1 MAFNAGERLG
11 HYEVITL
18 IGSGGMGDVYRARDS
33 RLGREV
39 AVKTL
44 RSAGSDARARLWREA
59 RAAASVSH
67 PSVCQIHDVGE
78 TSDNIY
84 IVMELLQ
91 GEPLAHRLKDGPLN
105 VDEAIGVTLNILGAL
120 TALHTRDIV
129 HRDLKPSNVFLTD
142 SGIKLLDFGLA
153 RSRQS
158 IAGAD
163 VTITQAGTIV
173 GTPRYMAPEQWSD
186 SPPDPRSDVFTTGSL
201 LFEML
206 TGAPAFAGD
215 DLVQVYHSIM
225 SSQPPPLTGSAITAA
240 VDVVIHRALEK
251 RADDRYASADA
262 MAQALRSA
270 VTLVNTG
277 TQQAQ
282 TPVRPS
288 TRLIALPFRMLRPD
302 PDLDFLSF
310 SLPDAV
316 VSSLAGLESLVVRST
331 LAGAKYVSGDRVDL
345 KAIATELGVDAV
357 LTGTLLRAGD
367 QVRVSAQL
375 IEASSG
381 TMLWSKTVQATMRD
395 LFDVQD
401 QLARAIVES
410 LSIPL
415 SSGEKR
421 RLTSD
426 LPASARAYEFYL
438 RANQVS
444 HDPTML
450 SVAGELYRSALEE
463 DPQYAPAWA
472 KLGRVYR
479 VLAKYGTEAT
489 ENFKRADEAFQ
500 RALQINPDLSI
511 AHNLYTNLEVESL
524 GRAKEAMAR
533 LLTRAQS
540 TSDPEIFTGLVIA
553 CRFCGLLEASL
564 AADRQARRLDPTVRT
579 SVMYTH
585 FMLGDWERAMA
596 SDTDTLK
603 WVTNWTLPL
612 LGRQN
617 EAIASFREMESRPLP
632 GTIRDMMRACRLV
645 MEGNREESFKI
656 AQTFFYKHFDPEGL
670 YFTARVLARLDEPI
684 ASLDL
689 LDRIVGQGFYCS
701 SILMR
706 DPWMD
711 SIRGRSRFAEVVRRA
726 DERTREAHDEFI
738 RLDGHRLLALN
749 A

>member
-270 VTLVNTG
+270 LTLVNTG

>member
-1 MAFNAGERLG
+1 M
-11 HYEVITL
+11 
-18 IGSGGMGDVYRARDS
+18 
-33 RLGREV
+33 
-39 AVKTL
+39 
-44 RSAGSDARARLWREA
+44 
-59 RAAASVSH
+59 
-67 PSVCQIHDVGE
+67 
-78 TSDNIY
+78 
-84 IVMELLQ
+84 
-91 GEPLAHRLKDGPLN
+91 
-105 VDEAIGVTLNILGAL
+105 
-120 TALHTRDIV
+120 
-129 HRDLKPSNVFLTD
+129 
-142 SGIKLLDFGLA
+142 
-153 RSRQS
+153 
-158 IAGAD
+158 IAC
-163 VTITQAGTIV
+163 T
-173 GTPRYMAPEQWSD
+173 
-186 SPPDPRSDVFTTGSL
+186 F
-201 LFEML
+201 
-206 TGAPAFAGD
+206 
-215 DLVQVYHSIM
+215 
-225 SSQPPPLTGSAITAA
+225 GSAITAA

-479 VLAKYGTEAT
+479 VLAKYGTDAT

-632 GTIRDMMRACRLV
+632 GTIRDMV
-645 MEGNREESFKI
+645 
-656 AQTFFYKHFDPEGL
+656 
-670 YFTARVLARLDEPI
+670 
-684 ASLDL
+684 
-689 LDRIVGQGFYCS
+689 S
-701 SILMR
+701 SMFSPAKML
-706 DPWMD
+706 P
-711 SIRGRSRFAEVVRRA
+711 
-726 DERTREAHDEFI
+726 
-738 RLDGHRLLALN
+738 
-749 A
+749 